1 MQFTYTNSQQDNAML
16 LLGLS
21 GVLPGDVTPG
31 ASVVVDINLPF
42 RQLAHDIA
50 TNNTCKDFLLD
61 FASAKVYKETIES
74 FAS

>member
-42 RQLAHDIA
+42 RQLAHDIP
-50 TNNTCKDFLLD
+50 TNKDFLLD